1 MKKKHSSQFLSSSQY
16 TNYQL
21 KSTIITLCLF
31 YKCVCKYVRSFY
43 FRYIHM
49 SVKPDN
55 AYIYIYIVA
64 TLSFS
69 FGLWGFI
76 VGFKASLRQLQEFH
90 YTPKIVT
97 FQLCLVFLRL
107 QSLIVN
113 SILVPTGAIPCLP
126 PLSPRVFANG
136 KY

>member
-1 MKKKHSSQFLSSSQY
+1 
-16 TNYQL
+16 
-21 KSTIITLCLF
+21 
-31 YKCVCKYVRSFY
+31 
-43 FRYIHM
+43 M